1 MQRSML
7 KSKIH
12 RARVTDS
19 DLNYEGSIEI
29 DQALMKSADILPYEE
44 VWVWNLANGAR
55 FSTYVIPAPEGSG
68 RICVNGAA
76 SRLAQ
81 EGDLVIIA
89 SFVQLEEEELKS
101 HQPRLVFVD
110 ENNRIKSVSTG
121 SGVVRS
127 VK

>member
-89 SFVQLEEEELKS
+89 SFVQLEEEELAS

-121 SGVVRS
+121 SGMVRS

>member
-12 RARVTDS
+12 RAKVTDS

-55 FSTYVIPAPEGSG
+55 FSTYAIPAPEGSG
-68 RICVNGAA
+68 RICINGAA

>member
-89 SFVQLEEEELKS
+89 SFVQLEEEELAS

>member
-89 SFVQLEEEELKS
+89 SFVQLEEEEIKS